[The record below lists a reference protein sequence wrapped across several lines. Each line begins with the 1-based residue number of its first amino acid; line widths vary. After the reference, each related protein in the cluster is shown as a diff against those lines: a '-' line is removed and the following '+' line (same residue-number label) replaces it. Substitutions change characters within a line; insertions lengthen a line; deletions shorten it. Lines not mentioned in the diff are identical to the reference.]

1 MDYDRSYSEGNWN
14 WYKLRCATGMLGG
27 YPPHPPTEPQDDIP
41 RNPFKGYGPV
51 RVAQAQLNSRLQ
63 MRVEG
68 PDVVFYVQYSN
79 ELDLIELMRF
89 EREDAVKLAL
99 DTLLLNITYTI
110 YELWLRLLYLLNKI
124 YR

>member
-1 MDYDRSYSEGNWN
+1 MVLANH
-14 WYKLRCATGMLGG
+14 WYTLRCATGMLGG
-27 YPPHPPTEPQDDIP
+27 YPPHPPTEPQDDVP

-51 RVAQAQLNSRLQ
+51 RITRRKDGSEHYSRLQ

-79 ELDLIELMRF
+79 ELTLIELTRF
-89 EREDAVKLAL
+89 AREDAVKLAL
-99 DTLLLNITYTI
+99 DTLLLNVTTTL

-124 YR
+124 LR